1 MVNIFY
7 SYIITILK
15 IFLHKVIINDHYINL
30 VLKSYKDLNVVLKI
44 LKLHNQFKFNLL
56 TDIACVDFLNLK
68 KNRFEINYILSNI
81 KNQSRLI
88 LTVLCDEK
96 AIIESSTN
104 IFSSSNWLEREVW
117 DLYGIFFSNHGDLR
131 RILTD
136 YGFNGY
142 PLRKNFPLNGYV
154 EIRYDE
160 EKQYLVYEPIE
171 LMQNI
176 RYFDFVNPFYKN
188 YYIS

>member
-1 MVNIFY
+1 MSNIFY
-7 SYIITILK
+7 SYIFKLLK
-15 IFLHKVIINDHYINL
+15 KFIHKVIINDHYINL
-30 VLKSYKDLNVVLKI
+30 VLKSYKDLNVVLTI
-44 LKLHNQFKFNLL
+44 LKLHSQFQFSIL
-56 TDIACVDFLNLK
+56 TDIAAVDFLSLEK
-68 KNRFEINYILSNI
+68 YRFEINYILSSL
-81 KNQSRLI
+81 KNKSRLV
-88 LTVLCDEK
+88 LTIRCSEK
-96 AIIESSTN
+96 SIVESVTN
-104 IFSSSNWLEREVW
+104 IYSSSNWLEREVW
-117 DLYGIFFSNHGDLR
+117 DLYGIFFFNHGDLR

-188 YYIS
+188 YYIN